1 MTLFQLCSSSGVEE
15 AYVFLQP
22 YLQSNDE
29 KTFLVICI
37 ISLFDILF
45 VFIQSAVCKEK
56 IKGPKDFDVFFSA
69 QLKSFGAKLKHL
81 CVVTL
86 KMAAAVYL
94 YCLLFKGKGVYP

>member
-1 MTLFQLCSSSGVEE
+1 M
-15 AYVFLQP
+15 
-22 YLQSNDE
+22 
-29 KTFLVICI
+29 ICI

-81 CVVTL
+81 CVVTF
-86 KMAAAVYL
+86 KMAAAVHL
-94 YCLLFKGKGVYP
+94 YCLLFKGKRGLSLSAQSVSIFKTQQQPSSIVCGGIFTKVLAK